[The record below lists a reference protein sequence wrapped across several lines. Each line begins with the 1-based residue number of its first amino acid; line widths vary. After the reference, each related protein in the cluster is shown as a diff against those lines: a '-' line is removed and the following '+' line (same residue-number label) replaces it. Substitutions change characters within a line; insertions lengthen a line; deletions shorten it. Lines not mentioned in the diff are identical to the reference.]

1 MIDVSQATLDVIEA
15 IKKKGVVKFTYK
27 DNGVMRYIKPLSF
40 YGDFEGFEGIDTTKD
55 EENYR
60 RFSFNAVN
68 DWYKFRSTDA
78 IQNKIDKVEEALR
91 EAKEVTKEAKGLS
104 YPIVEIM
111 CKLSSIAEFDAAL
124 DSDMESMLEYV
135 REAQHNLESAFY
147 DCETV
152 FEEELRTLELE
163 LEEST
168 L

>member
-15 IKKKGVVKFTYK
+15 IKKKGVIKFTYR
-27 DNGVMRYIKPLSF
+27 DTGVMRYIKPLSF

-68 DWYKFRSTDA
+68 DWYTFRSTDA
-78 IQNKIDKVEEALR
+78 IQNNIDKVEEALR
-91 EAKEVTKEAKGLS
+91 EAREVTKEAKGLS

-111 CKLSSIAEFDAAL
+111 CKLSSLAEFDAAL

-135 REAQHNLESAFY
+135 REAQHNLER
-147 DCETV
+147 E
-152 FEEELRTLELE
+152 
-163 LEEST
+163 
-168 L
+168 